1 MLRTPVFAIA
11 TALCLGGPVRACE
24 TALLLAIDISGSIDE
39 GEYLLQM
46 QGLAEALADPDII
59 EALVTDQV
67 SLAMVQWSG
76 VGKQS
81 LTLPWQAMRSAAD
94 VASFAA
100 CTRALPRAFTAS
112 DTAVG
117 DALRFSIRQ
126 FADVAACKRHVI
138 DISGDGPENV
148 GFTVSQARAEA
159 EAQGITINAIAIE
172 DAGRAAPITA
182 FYRRWAITKGGFVV
196 TARRLQDYPRAI
208 HDKLLREL
216 AKLAS

>member
-1 MLRTPVFAIA
+1 MLRALILALTLATPA
-11 TALCLGGPVRACE
+11 RACE
-24 TALLLAIDISGSIDE
+24 TALLLAIDISGSIDA

-46 QGLAEALADPDII
+46 QGLADALQDPDII
-59 EALVTDQV
+59 EALVKDQV

-76 VGKQS
+76 VGKQA
-81 LTLPWQAMRSAAD
+81 LTLGWQPMLSEAE
-94 VASFAA
+94 VATFAA
-100 CTRALPRAFTAS
+100 RARALPRAFDAS

-117 DALRFSIRQ
+117 DALRFAIAQ

-159 EAQGITINAIAIE
+159 EANGITINAIAIE

-208 HDKLLREL
+208 RDKLLREL